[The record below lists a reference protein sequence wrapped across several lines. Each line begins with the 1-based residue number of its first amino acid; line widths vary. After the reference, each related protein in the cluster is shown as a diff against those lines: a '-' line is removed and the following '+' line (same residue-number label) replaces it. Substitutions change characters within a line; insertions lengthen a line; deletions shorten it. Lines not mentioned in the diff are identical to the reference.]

1 MSTAAARHDVEDLM
15 SRGQAVVMPTYA
27 RVPIELV
34 QGLGC
39 RVTDASGRE
48 YLDFTS
54 GIAVS
59 TLGHRH
65 PVVVEALHR
74 AAEGLLHVSNL
85 YWTAPM
91 VRLAERLTA
100 AAGMDAAFFCNSGTE
115 AVEAALKLARRAR
128 PGRSVWVAFEG
139 SFHGRTLGAL
149 SVTAQPKYQQ
159 PFAPLVPEV
168 RVLPIEDVGALEAI
182 DGSVAAVI
190 VEPIQGEGG
199 VRPIS
204 SRFLDAVRSRCDA
217 VDAVL
222 IFDEVQTGVG
232 RTGSL
237 YAYQQLGAT
246 PDVVTTAKGLAGGLP
261 IGAVL
266 ARGAAAT
273 ALGPGDHGS
282 TFGGGPAVTTVA
294 CAVLEEVL
302 RPGFLEAVR
311 SSGRQL
317 RAGLDAL
324 AAARPHVAEV
334 RGLGLIQGLVLDG
347 RPASEVVDGCRERGM
362 LVLSSGADVVRLLP
376 PLIVGPD
383 DVDEALDILGR
394 ALDAA

>member
-1 MSTAAARHDVEDLM
+1 MATVAVHNDAPDVM
-15 SRGQAVVMPTYA
+15 TRGQAVVMPTYA

-34 QGLGC
+34 DGVGC
-39 RVTDASGRE
+39 RVTDATGRE

-115 AVEAALKLARRAR
+115 AVEAALKLARRAC
-128 PGRSVWVAFEG
+128 PGRGVFVTFEG

-168 RVLPIEDVGALEAI
+168 RVLPVEDVDALAAV

-199 VRPIS
+199 VRPVHHE
-204 SRFLDAVRSRCDA
+204 FLAAVRSRCDEVGA
-217 VDAVL
+217 LLV
-222 IFDEVQTGVG
+222 FDEVQTGVG

-237 YAYQQLGAT
+237 YAYQQLGVT

-266 ARGAAAT
+266 ARGVAAT

-282 TFGGGPAVTTVA
+282 TFGGGPAVTSVA

-302 RPGFLEAVR
+302 RPGFLESVR
-311 SSGRQL
+311 DTGRRL

-324 AAARPHVAEV
+324 AAHHHGVAAA

-347 RPASEVVDGCRERGM
+347 LAASDVVAGCRERGM
-362 LVLSSGADVVRLLP
+362 LVLSAGADVVRLLP
-376 PLIVGPD
+376 PLIVGQSEVD
-383 DVDEALDILGR
+383 DALAILDRVLG
-394 ALDAA
+394 AP